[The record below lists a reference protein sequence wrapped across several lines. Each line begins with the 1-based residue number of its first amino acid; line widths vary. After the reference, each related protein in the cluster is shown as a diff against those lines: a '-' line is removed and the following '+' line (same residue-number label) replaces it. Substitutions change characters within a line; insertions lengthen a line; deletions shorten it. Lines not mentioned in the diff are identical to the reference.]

1 MPKPHLCA
9 IFLLAICGLAGCYRP
24 GWPHGLEPVP
34 KAVMVATDPTAR
46 LVFVGDIM
54 LDRRPGAA
62 VAKGEDPFAAFG
74 PVLTGAD
81 LAVGNLECVIATRGP
96 RIPKP
101 YNFRCHPRNVPLLAR
116 YFGAVSVANN
126 HTGDSGPE
134 GVAEMLGLLRSGW
147 LPYAGA
153 GRNAPE
159 AHTPLIVE
167 RNGLRIALLAY
178 NEVELRSYEAGA
190 HTPGL
195 AWSVDGEVTIDIMAA
210 KASADLVVVYPH
222 WGLDYERQPS
232 ERQRLLAR
240 RMIDAG
246 ASLVVGAH
254 PHVTESIEAYK
265 GGLIVY
271 SLGNFVF
278 DDFLDV
284 PPHLNEPS
292 RTSWVL
298 RATVGRAGV
307 VAWDTL
313 VARTDDTGFP
323 RRVPG
328 VQSPCG
334 KAGSKEIAL
343 CTAD

>member
-1 MPKPHLCA
+1 
-9 IFLLAICGLAGCYRP
+9 
-24 GWPHGLEPVP
+24 
-34 KAVMVATDPTAR
+34 VAR
-46 LVFVGDIM
+46 GD
-54 LDRRPGAA
+54 
-62 VAKGEDPFAAFG
+62 DPFAAFA

-81 LAVGNLECVIATRGP
+81 LALGNLECPIATGGP
-96 RIPKP
+96 RIVKL

-116 YFGAVSVANN
+116 YFGAVSIANN
-126 HTGDSGPE
+126 HSGDSGPE
-134 GVAEMLGLLRSGW
+134 GVAEMLGLLKSGG
-147 LPYAGA
+147 LAAFGA
-153 GRNAPE
+153 GHNERE
-159 AHTPLIVE
+159 AHTPLILQ

-178 NEVELRSYEAGA
+178 NEVELRSYAAGPN
-190 HTPGL
+190 TPGL
-195 AWSVDGEVTIDIMAA
+195 AWSADGQVTTDITAA
-210 KASADLVVVYPH
+210 RADADLVVVYPH
-222 WGLDYERQPS
+222 WGLDYASKPSDRQ
-232 ERQRLLAR
+232 QLLAR
-240 RMIDAG
+240 NMIDAG

-254 PHVTESIEAYK
+254 PHVTQTIESYK

-284 PPHLNEPS
+284 PPELDEPS

-298 RATVGRAGV
+298 RVTVGRSGV
-307 VAWDTL
+307 LDWDTL

-334 KAGSKEIAL
+334 KLASKEIGL